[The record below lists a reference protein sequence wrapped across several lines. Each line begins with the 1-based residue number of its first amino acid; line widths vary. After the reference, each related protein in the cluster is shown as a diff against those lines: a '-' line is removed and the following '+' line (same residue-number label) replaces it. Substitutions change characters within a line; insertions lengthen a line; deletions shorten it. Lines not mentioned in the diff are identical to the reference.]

1 MEYLDEQF
9 EGRVLGLGADLRG
22 LRGHSWSPRSPDLS
36 VLDFGVWSLMKR
48 KVFSAPLPTALD
60 ELEAKISQVIEDLN
74 ADPELLRRFH
84 LSVRKRA
91 QLCMEEIG
99 GHFEF
104 LK

>member
-1 MEYLDEQF
+1 
-9 EGRVLGLGADLRG
+9 
-22 LRGHSWSPRSPDLS
+22 
-36 VLDFGVWSLMKR
+36 MKR

-74 ADPELLRRFH
+74 ADPELLRRCH
-84 LSVRKRA
+84 LSVRNRA